1 MKTKI
6 RFPKWNTENI
16 DHNDPKI
23 KMIDEMMTMEY
34 DELVGIAE
42 AEDID
47 YTEGMDKYD
56 LVRMLV
62 DAYWD
67 VNTMKIDVRKVMQDN
82 GKLLESL
89 PNGTKITGVHYKRSG
104 MEVIIEKRSG
114 YRSGWD
120 MNGLV
125 GRVAFTEWA
134 VAGYTDPYIKS
145 TLRDVLNGTSKY
157 YELHD

>member
-1 MKTKI
+1 MKNKI
-6 RFPKWNTENI
+6 RFPQWNTENI

-89 PNGTKITGVHYKRSG
+89 PNGTRITGVYSKHSG
-104 MEVIIEKRSG
+104 MEAVIEKRSG
-114 YRSGWD
+114 YRTGWD
-120 MNGLV
+120 LNGLV
-125 GRVAFTEWA
+125 GRVAFTEWT
-134 VAGYTDPYIKS
+134 VFGYADPYIKS
-145 TLRDVLNGTSKY
+145 TLRGVLDGTSKY

>member
-6 RFPKWNTENI
+6 RFPEWNTENI

-23 KMIDEMMTMEY
+23 MMIDEMMTMEY

-62 DAYWD
+62 DAYWEAGA
-67 VNTMKIDVRKVMQDN
+67 VKIDVREVMKDD

-89 PNGTKITGVHYKRSG
+89 PVGTKITGVAYKRSG
-104 MEVIIEKRSG
+104 MEVIIEKRGG
-114 YRSGWD
+114 YRTGWD
-120 MNGLV
+120 INGTV
-125 GRVAFTEWA
+125 GRVPFTEWA
-134 VAGYTDPYIKS
+134 VAGYDAPYIKQ
-145 TLRDVLNGTSKY
+145 TLREVLKGTNKY
-157 YELHD
+157 YKLHD